1 MHKKNQCSIKQ
12 KATTRNLS
20 EARGQKLRTRGHFE
34 AVRVFN
40 TLIHVLSNRQ
50 GVLRFDMLI
59 GVKLLVQRLCLKETT
74 HVGFLSSL

>member
-1 MHKKNQCSIKQ
+1 MDMKKLVSWVAK
-12 KATTRNLS
+12 NL
-20 EARGQKLRTRGHFE
+20 LVHTWGHFE

-40 TLIHVLSNRQ
+40 TLIHVLGNRQ

-59 GVKLLVQRLCLKETT
+59 GVKLLVQRFCLKETT